1 MDPGEVK
8 PAHPGGEGTA
18 ARKGLL
24 SLSGVVKRFGEVLA
38 VDGIDL
44 GVADGEILTIL
55 GPSGS
60 GKTTLLKMVAGFEL
74 PEAGAIELA
83 GQDITFAPPA
93 ARGIGMVFQNYALF
107 PHMRVAENI
116 AFPLEMRGV
125 ARAERETRVTK
136 ALALVGLA
144 GYEARY
150 PKQLS
155 GGQQQRVA
163 LARAVVFEPRLLLLD
178 EPFGALDR
186 KLREQMQLE
195 VKRLQRQLGITALF
209 VTHDQEEA
217 LVLSDRIAVMSQGRI
232 EQLGSPFEIYSRPAN
247 RFVADFIG
255 ESNLYRAEISA
266 VEGARLEAKA
276 GGRTLTANG
285 AAPGARKRAVGATV
299 GLLVRPEA
307 PHELN
312 DSETAENMANGTISE
327 VVYVGDAIKYTLAL
341 DGGGEMTV
349 RWPFKS
355 STGARKPGDRLR
367 VGWPADLVHVVDWD

>member
-1 MDPGEVK
+1 MTPSHGDD
-8 PAHPGGEGTA
+8 GTA
-18 ARKGLL
+18 GRKSLL
-24 SLSGVVKRFGEVLA
+24 SLSGVVKRYGDVLA

-44 GVADGEILTIL
+44 DVADGEILTIL

-74 PEAGAIELA
+74 PDTGRVNLA

-125 ARAERETRVTK
+125 SRAERDERVIR
-136 ALALVGLA
+136 ALGLVGLA

-150 PKQLS
+150 PRQLS

-217 LVLSDRIAVMSQGRI
+217 LVLSDRIAVMSRGRI
-232 EQLGSPFEIYSRPAN
+232 EQLGSPFEIYSRPSN

-255 ESNLYRAEISA
+255 ESNLYRATITA
-266 VEGARLEAKA
+266 VDTTGLRAKTA
-276 GGRTLTANG
+276 GGLAMAARG
-285 AAPGARKRAVGATV
+285 ASGRAPGSTI

-307 PHELN
+307 PHELTDGEPADN
-312 DSETAENMANGTISE
+312 IAAGSISE
-327 VVYVGDAIKYTLAL
+327 VVYLGDAIKYTMQL

-367 VGWPADLVHVVDWD
+367 LGWPADLVHVVDWD